1 MTFIS
6 SEIKT
11 QRTFEKHSSQKEKDF
26 KPEILKKTCSHVRTS
41 IWNCLVEYIPNE
53 YHQKLNESE

>member
-26 KPEILKKTCSHVRTS
+26 KQEILKKTCSHVRTS

-53 YHQKLNESE
+53 

>member
-11 QRTFEKHSSQKEKDF
+11 QRTFLMRKALKCRKISKKNFEQ
-26 KPEILKKTCSHVRTS
+26 EILKKKNLFTR
-41 IWNCLVEYIPNE
+41 WNIHMELPCRIYP
-53 YHQKLNESE
+53 K

>member
-26 KPEILKKTCSHVRTS
+26 KQEILKKKK
-41 IWNCLVEYIPNE
+41 LVHTLEHPYGTA
-53 YHQKLNESE
+53 L

>member
-11 QRTFEKHSSQKEKDF
+11 QRTFLMRKALKCRKISKKDF
-26 KPEILKKTCSHVRTS
+26 EQEILKKKK
-41 IWNCLVEYIPNE
+41 LVHTLEHPYGTA
-53 YHQKLNESE
+53 L

>member
-11 QRTFEKHSSQKEKDF
+11 QRTFLMRKALNCIKISKKRFRARNSEEKK
-26 KPEILKKTCSHVRTS
+26 
-41 IWNCLVEYIPNE
+41 LVHTLEHPYGTA
-53 YHQKLNESE
+53 L